1 MRLSGLLLLSL
12 LLIFGCSGTDDAS
25 LSGAAATP
33 RLILVTGATGTQGGA
48 VARELLSRGFAVR
61 ALTRSPEKPAA
72 RALADLGADIVQGSY
87 DDADALAAAMQGV
100 WGAFLLTD
108 WWEHGVEREVEHGR
122 ILVDA
127 AKAAQVKHVVFTSVA
142 NADRDTGVP
151 HFDSKYE
158 IEQYLRHSELD
169 YSIIR
174 PVSFMNNWLW
184 RKAEFLSGEIREP
197 YDPDTRHQWIAA
209 RDIGFFAGEAFAKAE
224 QWRGRAID
232 IAGDAMTLRE
242 LSAVLSEVSGRPV
255 EYQRMTWGE
264 YARDN
269 NDQAL
274 KMAQW
279 FDGVGYSVDVA
290 ALREQYPN
298 LMSARDFL
306 AELDWSGEPND

>member
-1 MRLSGLLLLSL
+1 MRLLGLLFVS
-12 LLIFGCSGTDDAS
+12 IFLVVGCSGSDDGS
-25 LSGAAATP
+25 SSGAAAP
-33 RLILVTGATGTQGGA
+33 RQLILVTGATGTQGGA

-61 ALTRSPEKPAA
+61 ALTRSPDKPAA
-72 RALADLGADIVQGSY
+72 QALAGLGADIFQGSY
-87 DDADALAAAMQGV
+87 EDRDALAAAMQGA

-108 WWEHGVEREVEHGR
+108 WWEHGVEREIQHGR
-122 ILVDA
+122 MLVNA
-127 AKAAQVKHVVFTSVA
+127 AKTAGVQHVVFTSVA

-158 IEQYLRHSELD
+158 IEQYIRHSELN

-184 RKAEFLSGEIREP
+184 RKKEFLSGEFIEP
-197 YDPDTRHQWIAA
+197 YDPDNRHQWIAA
-209 RDIGFFAGEAFAKAE
+209 RDIGFFAGEAFENHE

-242 LSAVLSEVSGRPV
+242 LSSLLSEVLERPV
-255 EYQRMTWGE
+255 EYKRISWGE

-269 NDQAL
+269 NDEAL

-290 ALREQYPN
+290 SLREQYPN
-298 LMSARDFL
+298 LTSAREFL